1 MIKKEVDRCRKK
13 RYNNRVSEVRN
24 VIHLKIGRSHMKK
37 RIGKNKWL
45 KGLFFC
51 SFFCLILIMD
61 HSAADAA
68 KTLGF
73 YEYYTE
79 TNDGVK
85 TAVISKYNGVASE
98 LTIPSKLGGGKVT
111 KISSGA
117 FAGNDNLVKVT
128 LPGSVTS
135 IGERAFSGCTKL
147 NTINLGKVEHIGA
160 YAFFYTALKS
170 AQMTSVQTIDKEAFK
185 NCASL
190 VTVNFGTHEVLSIAD
205 EAFRGTAVKKVVLN
219 CRRFVNLRSGIFRDC
234 EQLESVAITT
244 RGGDIPDDMFNH
256 CTALTSVALDDN
268 ITHIGNQAFQGC
280 TSLRTIRL
288 PQKLTQLS
296 SNNRYGIFSDCT
308 ALESID
314 IPASV
319 RMLNLDTFYNC
330 PSLKKVTLHEGLLTI
345 CTSKGSRETDLAQ
358 WKIEIPKTVQS
369 VDFGAYTVSHIVLPN
384 SVETQLIS
392 AFNSN
397 VVSFSYYKDS
407 PCAEYY
413 CDEKIAVALDPV
425 PATKL
430 TLDNTS
436 VTMQVGDVFQVKSSM
451 LPANTTDAVTWSST
465 NTEIAEVNGCGV
477 IKANKTGTIVIRAKS
492 TNGCI
497 ADVKVNVKP
506 GPSELTLDCWSE
518 DLGVGETITCKATV
532 DKAAYNKKIT
542 FESSN
547 PAIASVDK
555 NGKVKALKNGDATIT
570 AITSNGLRKSFSVHV
585 MNAPKK
591 VSVQADSKTVR
602 VKNSLYLRPVL
613 PQYSASHKLTYT
625 SSNKKIATVSG
636 KGVVVGKK
644 TGTVT
649 ITVKTF
655 NGKTAKIKIKV
666 VK

>member
-1 MIKKEVDRCRKK
+1 M
-13 RYNNRVSEVRN
+13 
-24 VIHLKIGRSHMKK
+24 G
-37 RIGKNKWL
+37 
-45 KGLFFC
+45 
-51 SFFCLILIMD
+51 
-61 HSAADAA
+61 HSAADA
-68 KTLGF
+68 
-73 YEYYTE
+73 
-79 TNDGVK
+79 
-85 TAVISKYNGVASE
+85 
-98 LTIPSKLGGGKVT
+98 
-111 KISSGA
+111 
-117 FAGNDNLVKVT
+117 
-128 LPGSVTS
+128 
-135 IGERAFSGCTKL
+135 
-147 NTINLGKVEHIGA
+147 
-160 YAFFYTALKS
+160 
-170 AQMTSVQTIDKEAFK
+170 
-185 NCASL
+185 
-190 VTVNFGTHEVLSIAD
+190 
-205 EAFRGTAVKKVVLN
+205 
-219 CRRFVNLRSGIFRDC
+219 
-234 EQLESVAITT
+234 
-244 RGGDIPDDMFNH
+244 
-256 CTALTSVALDDN
+256 ALTSVALDDN
-268 ITHIGNQAFQGC
+268 ITHIGDQAFQGC

-288 PQKLTQLS
+288 PQKLTELNT
-296 SNNRYGIFSDCT
+296 NNCYGIFSDCT

-319 RMLNLDTFYNC
+319 RILDLDTFYNC

-345 CTSKGSRETDLAQ
+345 CTSKGSKETDLAQ

-369 VDFGAYTVSHIVLPN
+369 VDFGAYTVSHMVLPN
-384 SVETQLIS
+384 SVENQRIS
-392 AFNSN
+392 AFHPNLI
-397 VVSFSYYKDS
+397 SFSYYKDS

-430 TLDNTS
+430 SLDQTS
-436 VTMQVGDVFQVKSSM
+436 VTMQAGDEFQVKSSM
-451 LPANTTDAVTWSST
+451 SPANTTDAVTWSST

-477 IKANKTGTIVIRAKS
+477 IKAKKTGTIVIRAKA
-492 TNGCI
+492 TNGCT

-506 GPSELTLDCWSE
+506 GPSELTLNCWSD

-532 DKAAYNKKIT
+532 DKAAYNKKVT

-570 AITSNGLRKSFSVHV
+570 AIASNGLSKSFSVHV

-591 VSVQADSKTVR
+591 VSLQADSKTVR
-602 VKNSLYLRPVL
+602 VKNSLYLRTVL
-613 PQYSASHKLTYT
+613 PEYSASHKLTYT